1 MIVVDTNIIAYFLI
15 QGDHT
20 TQARQLREIDP
31 HWSLPALW
39 QHELLNVLVCYA
51 GQYRASVED
60 MLGIWRYANDLFG
73 AATLNPDME
82 SSLLLAVEYKISAY
96 DAQFVSL
103 AQQLQTRLVTE
114 DKLLL
119 KRFPETAVSLR
130 QVLQ

>member
-20 TQARQLREIDP
+20 VQARQLREIDP

-39 QHELLNVLVCYA
+39 RHELLNVLVSYA
-51 GQYRASVED
+51 GQYRAPIED
-60 MLGIWRYANDLFG
+60 MLGIWRYANELFG

-82 SSLLLAVEYKISAY
+82 SSLRLAVEYKISAY

-114 DKLLL
+114 DKLIL
-119 KRFPETAVSLR
+119 KRFPETAISLK
-130 QVLQ
+130 QVFQ